1 MDALGTSLLR
11 PASWVLLAGVLGL
24 SQPLPAQVAA
34 DSSSQAAGSYFVAYR
49 TPAHVKYSGPEVFH
63 GIADQMLEFLKS
75 KQVVLVTDPERP
87 SFQTSEL
94 FSVES
99 LLKLAREAG
108 ASHLLYLTVDRPVTK
123 WVKITLQCFDL
134 SGKLL
139 WQEVTDGWGR
149 SGKGG
154 VYKAVEKMGKK
165 LEARMGGPGLLLV
178 PPAAAAA
185 DKSEPQP
192 EMRP

>member
-1 MDALGTSLLR
+1 
-11 PASWVLLAGVLGL
+11 
-24 SQPLPAQVAA
+24 
-34 DSSSQAAGSYFVAYR
+34 
-49 TPAHVKYSGPEVFH
+49 
-63 GIADQMLEFLKS
+63 MLEFLKS

-94 FSVES
+94 FSMES

-139 WQEVTDGWGR
+139 WEEVTQNGGGW
-149 SGKGG
+149 SGKAG
-154 VYKAVEKMGKK
+154 VQQALDKMKK
-165 LEARMGGPGLLLV
+165 RLETRLGGPGLAVV
-178 PPAAAAA
+178 PPAPTPAQAAPE
-185 DKSEPQP
+185 SEPQP
-192 EMRP
+192 KMRP